1 VTDTDT
7 RAGETG
13 TEAAVGDAEAEG
25 AAEAARAEPEIVP
38 ETVPEAASAARRR
51 AAARKPKLDALLAA
65 AVDVARNGVLELAP
79 AAQVGEYAGA
89 VADGDRLVTHRFEA
103 RVPGYVGWQWFATLS
118 RVPRGKN
125 ATVCEIGLLPSER
138 SLLAPE
144 WVPWAERIRP
154 EDVAAPEADQEPAV
168 DSVQTGDEAAE
179 AEEAAA
185 GSGVE
190 IVEAEE
196 AAEAEPVNE
205 PEVDPES

>member
-1 VTDTDT
+1 VTDTET
-7 RAGETG
+7 RAGEAG
-13 TEAAVGDAEAEG
+13 TDAAARDAVAEG
-25 AAEAARAEPEIVP
+25 AAEAAPQPE
-38 ETVPEAASAARRR
+38 PEAAPAARRR

-65 AVDVARNGVLELAP
+65 AVDVARDGVLELAP

-103 RVPGYVGWQWFATLS
+103 RLPGYVGWQWFATLS
-118 RVPRGKN
+118 RVPRGKD

-144 WVPWAERIRP
+144 WVPWAERVRP
-154 EDVAAPEADQEPAV
+154 EDVAALETEQEPAAEP
-168 DSVQTGDEAAE
+168 VQAGAE
-179 AEEAAA
+179 AVEADEAAA
-185 GSGVE
+185 GFGVE

-205 PEVDPES
+205 PEVETES